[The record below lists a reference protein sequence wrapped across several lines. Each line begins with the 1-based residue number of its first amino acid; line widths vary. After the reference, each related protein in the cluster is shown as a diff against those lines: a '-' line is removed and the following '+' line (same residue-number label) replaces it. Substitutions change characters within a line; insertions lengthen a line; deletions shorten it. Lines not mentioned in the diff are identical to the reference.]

1 MGNNETELERFRLQ
15 NLQNKRETLQTPDKR
30 MRI

>member
-1 MGNNETELERFRLQ
+1 MGNVETELERFGLQ

-30 MRI
+30 TSI